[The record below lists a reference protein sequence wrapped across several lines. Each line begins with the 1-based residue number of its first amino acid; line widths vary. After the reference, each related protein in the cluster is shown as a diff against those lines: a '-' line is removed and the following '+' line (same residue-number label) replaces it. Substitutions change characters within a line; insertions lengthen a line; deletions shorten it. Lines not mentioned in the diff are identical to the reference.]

1 MDTSKNGYSILVKF
15 EKGKSFTHTSQP
27 ETALNPL

>member
-1 MDTSKNGYSILVKF
+1 MPAFPIRHQVIGPNI
-15 EKGKSFTHTSQP
+15 THTSQP